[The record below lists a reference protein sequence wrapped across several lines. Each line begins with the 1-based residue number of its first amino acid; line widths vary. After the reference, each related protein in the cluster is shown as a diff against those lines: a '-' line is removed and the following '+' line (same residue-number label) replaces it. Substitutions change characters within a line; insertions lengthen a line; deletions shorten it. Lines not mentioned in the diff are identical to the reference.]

1 MNNNLRAKKN
11 KPVQKTMLLVVEGT
25 TEKIYFERLKGYEKY
40 SSLKIKPDLPK
51 HSNLKTLLEHAKI
64 EQKTGVYDYVW
75 LIFDRDVL
83 LTQKLP
89 KSTLDLINDPE
100 RLKSQGINIADSMPC
115 FETWCLLHYVLPKQN
130 YHNQDELIKEL
141 SKYLPTYCKRQEW
154 LDKNDIY
161 KLLKNN
167 LNTAI
172 ENAKQLR
179 LRNKD
184 LDTDDFSMCNVD
196 LLLNEIQELGKKL

>member
-1 MNNNLRAKKN
+1 
-11 KPVQKTMLLVVEGT
+11 
-25 TEKIYFERLKGYEKY
+25 
-40 SSLKIKPDLPK
+40 
-51 HSNLKTLLEHAKI
+51 
-64 EQKTGVYDYVW
+64 
-75 LIFDRDVL
+75 
-83 LTQKLP
+83 
-89 KSTLDLINDPE
+89 
-100 RLKSQGINIADSMPC
+100 MPC
-115 FETWCLLHYVLPKQN
+115 FETWFLLHDVLPKQN

>member
-1 MNNNLRAKKN
+1 M
-11 KPVQKTMLLVVEGT
+11 
-25 TEKIYFERLKGYEKY
+25 
-40 SSLKIKPDLPK
+40 
-51 HSNLKTLLEHAKI
+51 
-64 EQKTGVYDYVW
+64 
-75 LIFDRDVL
+75 
-83 LTQKLP
+83 
-89 KSTLDLINDPE
+89 KSWWYI
-100 RLKSQGINIADSMPC
+100 
-115 FETWCLLHYVLPKQN
+115 
-130 YHNQDELIKEL
+130 
-141 SKYLPTYCKRQEW
+141 
-154 LDKNDIY
+154 